1 MSKPQLSVRSKLLLA
16 WLPKERSIFVVASSP
31 MAGLRRLC
39 LATLPAC
46 LSNTS
51 SWSSSSTQEPPSAQ
65 QPAVGSSV
73 TSALHSSRQRR
84 GSLLVPASYCSWAPA
99 RTKWPLVC
107 SVGGL
112 GARAR
117 RFRSQ
122 PAAGSFNVKMNSPRT
137 HAMRS
142 SCKLPS
148 SSETRPRRCSAPH
161 SNAGRFLVFAPSP
174 AAAIQLWG
182 SYSVAH

>member
-31 MAGLRRLC
+31 MVGLRRLC

-51 SWSSSSTQEPPSAQ
+51 SWSSTSTQEPPSAQ

-122 PAAGSFNVKMNSPRT
+122 PGCGIFQRQDEQPTQAMMPCAAAACPAPARRGHGVAARLIPTQGVSWCSHP
-137 HAMRS
+137 
-142 SCKLPS
+142 PP
-148 SSETRPRRCSAPH
+148 RPRY
-161 SNAGRFLVFAPSP
+161 NYG
-174 AAAIQLWG
+174 
-182 SYSVAH
+182 VATV